1 MINVVNVTHHY
12 GVRPVLRHVNLLV
25 PRGEVVALMGPNGS
39 GKSTLMSIMA
49 GMLAPVRGHV
59 EIDGRIRRSS
69 PENELAI
76 RRQVVYS
83 PAEPWA
89 PAARTGLQWVLAAGR
104 VYGVDDER
112 LMDHAPQLLSLFNLE
127 TKADEPI
134 SSYSTGQRKKLALAA
149 ALASEAPVMLMDE
162 PFAGGL
168 DPSGI
173 HALKS
178 LFLHHR
184 QKRDATIVIA
194 TPVPELVEE
203 VADRVAILR
212 DGRVLAYDTIDA
224 LRARSGG
231 VGRLDRIYEELAS
244 PDTSRNIDKYFKEMK
259 A

>member
-12 GVRPVLRHVNLLV
+12 GVRPVLRHVNLFV
-25 PRGEVVALMGPNGS
+25 PKGEVVALMGPNGS

-49 GMLAPVRGHV
+49 GMMSPARGQV
-59 EIDGRIRRSS
+59 EIGGIIRRSS

-83 PAEPWA
+83 PAEPWL
-89 PAARTGLQWVLAAGR
+89 PSGRTGLEWVLAAGR
-104 VYGVDDER
+104 VYGVDDDR
-112 LMDHAPQLLSLFNLE
+112 VMDHAPQLLALFNLE
-127 TKADEPI
+127 DKADEPI
-134 SSYSTGQRKKLALAA
+134 TSYSTGQRKKLALAA
-149 ALASEAPVMLMDE
+149 ALASEAPVMLLDE

-173 HALKS
+173 QALKR
-178 LFLHHR
+178 LFMHHR
-184 QKRDATIVIA
+184 QQRDATIVIA

-212 DGRVLAYDTIDA
+212 EGRVLAYDTIEA
-224 LRARSGG
+224 LRRQSGG
-231 VGRLDRIYEELAS
+231 NARLDKIYEQFAS
-244 PDTSRNIDKYFKEMK
+244 PNTSRNIDNYFKEMK